1 MEGSLRATCCLKIG
15 LQRITIVDLRC
26 NKNVTP
32 VKENQ
37 GSVLSFIGRRLLSGE
52 WVSEIFF
59 RGVVLLGGWFWEIF

>member
-1 MEGSLRATCCLKIG
+1 MWGSFSCSLFCQVEGSLKATCCLKIG

-37 GSVLSFIGRRLLSGE
+37 GTVFLVIGSRLLSGE
-52 WVSEIFF
+52 
-59 RGVVLLGGWFWEIF
+59 GGDFWLVGF